1 MAENFNILIVDDDP
15 SIRNGLGILLS
26 RSGYQISQAD
36 SGEEALSLLGRE
48 IFNLIIT
55 DFRLPAINGMEL
67 LRRIKEHSPQTEV
80 IMITA
85 YGEIPMVV
93 EAMKQGAYD
102 YLTKPFNNDELL
114 LKVKK
119 VSEKNRLQEEVKN
132 LKRQIKRDR
141 SQQKIIGNSPEIL
154 RVINLANQV
163 AGTSSTVL
171 IYGETGSGK
180 DLIAQAIHYNSPRS
194 EAPFMPINCAAL
206 PEQLIESELFGY
218 VKGAFTGALQNKRG
232 FFEEAAGG
240 TLFLN
245 EISEIP
251 LRVQAKLLQALENQE
266 IRRLGQSKSIKV
278 DVRILAAT
286 NIDLE
291 DAVRKGSF
299 RKDLFYRLKVFP
311 IVVPPL
317 RERKEDIPL
326 LVRYFLDKF
335 CPPMNKKITTISEE
349 AMEIL
354 GQYSYPGNVRE
365 LENIIQRSVIMGQGS
380 TLLPH
385 YLPPEI
391 RKTSSYSEAES
402 LAEMERK
409 MIETT
414 IRKCGGNLRKTSQR
428 LGISRTTLWRKIKKF
443 DIDTASRVTK

>member
-1 MAENFNILIVDDDP
+1 MIENFNILIVDDDA
-15 SIRNGLGILLS
+15 SVRDGLGILLS
-26 RSGYQISQAD
+26 RSGYQVNQAE
-36 SGEEALSLLGRE
+36 SGEEALDLLNKE

-93 EAMKQGAYD
+93 EAMKQGAFD
-102 YLTKPFNNDELL
+102 YLAKPFNNDELL
-114 LKVKK
+114 LKVRK
-119 VSEKNRLQEEVKN
+119 VAEKDRLQVEVKN
-132 LKRQIKRDR
+132 LRMQIKRDHF
-141 SQQKIIGNSPEIL
+141 QQKIIGHSAEIL
-154 RVINLANQV
+154 RVISLANQV
-163 AGTSSTVL
+163 AATNSTIL
-171 IYGETGSGK
+171 IYGETGTGK
-180 DLIAQAIHYNSPRS
+180 DLIAQAIHYNSARS
-194 EAPFMPINCAAL
+194 EAPFIPVNCAAL

-232 FFEEAAGG
+232 LFEEAAGG

-251 LRVQAKLLQALENQE
+251 LRVQAKLLQVLENQQ
-266 IRRLGQSKSIKV
+266 IRRLGQSRSITV

-291 DAVRKGSF
+291 DAVRKGNF
-299 RKDLFYRLKVFP
+299 RKDLFYRVNVFP
-311 IVVPPL
+311 IIVPPL

-326 LVRYFLDKF
+326 LIRYFLDKF
-335 CPPMNKKITTISEE
+335 CPSMNKNITTISEE
-349 AMEIL
+349 AIEIL
-354 GQYSYPGNVRE
+354 SQYSYPGNVRE
-365 LENIIQRSVIMGQGS
+365 LENIIQRSVIMAKGS
-380 TLLPH
+380 ALLPH
-385 YLPPEI
+385 HLPSAL
-391 RKTSSYSEAES
+391 RKSSSYYEAES

-409 MIETT
+409 MIEAT
-414 IRKCGGNLRKTSQR
+414 IKKCRGNLIKTSHR

-443 DIDTASRVTK
+443 NLEIPHKVTK